1 MNSKGI
7 HRIAV
12 IGVMSALAV
21 AMAALINFPIFPM
34 VPFLRYDPA
43 DIPIII
49 VTFFFGP
56 LYGIV
61 MTAIVSIVQGLTV
74 CAGDGWIGILMHFF
88 ATGALA
94 AAVGLV
100 KNGKQSLKRDIIAA
114 ASGIAAMTLT
124 MALWNLLFT
133 PIYMHMT
140 ISELMPF
147 YPFIILFN
155 LIKAGVNTSAAVV
168 IYKALN
174 RIFNKN

>member
-61 MTAIVSIVQGLTV
+61 MTAIVSI
-74 CAGDGWIGILMHFF
+74 
-88 ATGALA
+88 
-94 AAVGLV
+94 AVG
-100 KNGKQSLKRDIIAA
+100 Q
-114 ASGIAAMTLT
+114 
-124 MALWNLLFT
+124 
-133 PIYMHMT
+133 
-140 ISELMPF
+140 
-147 YPFIILFN
+147 
-155 LIKAGVNTSAAVV
+155 
-168 IYKALN
+168 
-174 RIFNKN
+174 